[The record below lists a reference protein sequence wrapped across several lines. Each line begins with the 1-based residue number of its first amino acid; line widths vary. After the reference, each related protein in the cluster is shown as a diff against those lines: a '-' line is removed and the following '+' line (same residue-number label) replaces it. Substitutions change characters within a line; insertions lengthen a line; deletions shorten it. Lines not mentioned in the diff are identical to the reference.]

1 MYEQYTKL
9 IATHESMVT
18 NPKYMYLWFMAI
30 SEMPVIGRHT
40 KLGHGH
46 LLSVWKAPMGPDTQE
61 ISQLSSF
68 HTERPEN
75 PIELG

>member
-1 MYEQYTKL
+1 
-9 IATHESMVT
+9 MV
-18 NPKYMYLWFMAI
+18 YLWFMAI

-46 LLSVWKAPMGPDTQE
+46 LLSVWKAPTGPDTQE
-61 ISQLSSF
+61 ISHLSGF

-75 PIELG
+75 PIELGQLIFLDNIQNTKILTQLRT

>member
-1 MYEQYTKL
+1 
-9 IATHESMVT
+9 
-18 NPKYMYLWFMAI
+18 MAI
-30 SEMPVIGRHT
+30 SEMPVIGRRT

-46 LLSVWKAPMGPDTQE
+46 LLSVWKASRGPDTEE
-61 ISQLSSF
+61 ISQLSGF